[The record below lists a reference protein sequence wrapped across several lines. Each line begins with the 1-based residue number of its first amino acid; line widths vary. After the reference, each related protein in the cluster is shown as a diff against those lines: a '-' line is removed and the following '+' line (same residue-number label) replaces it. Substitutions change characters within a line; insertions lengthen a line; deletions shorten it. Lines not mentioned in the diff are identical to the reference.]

1 MLQLDR
7 QGIQDFQHL
16 LDDLNRREA
25 AVRILTE
32 PLFEDCAARKLQE
45 LGLHALLAKHIA
57 KLGQES
63 ESVHGLASV
72 RRICKLGLLCL
83 QNRLSLPDAL
93 VISIVGVIHLD

>member
-7 QGIQDFQHL
+7 QSIQDFQHL

-25 AVRILTE
+25 AVRILAE
-32 PLFEDCAARKLQE
+32 PLLEDCAARKLQE

-72 RRICKLGLLCL
+72 RRI
-83 QNRLSLPDAL
+83 
-93 VISIVGVIHLD
+93 